1 MTALVQAC
9 DVAQSVDNTG
19 IECDSSFGLLAMVL
33 AAPTAFRFDEADA
46 ADIETAV
53 DAAISADRGARI
65 FPMFGNAAPL
75 GSVVN
80 NNEADVTETLPNGQ
94 VVYIR
99 PGFINFDVFTLKGG
113 LCYYEHLKSFI
124 GAGYGAFLIDVDGK
138 MLAKKYI
145 ATNGDIS
152 YGPLNVTLT
161 ARSPSFTT
169 DTTVY
174 KNNFTVAV
182 NPSDLT
188 GATILSGAANLLGV
202 TGLIDVDLS
211 QTAAASTTIIKVG
224 AHTACAHTNMY
235 GLYAAGLSDVD
246 AWVVTD
252 EAGATV
258 TLSSVT
264 QDATN
269 SGWNLNGTFVSGDDY
284 TVDLATPANLRTNT
298 TVEGYESTGSITVTI
313 P

>member
-113 LCYYEHLKSFI
+113 LCYYE
-124 GAGYGAFLIDVDGK
+124 
-138 MLAKKYI
+138 
-145 ATNGDIS
+145 
-152 YGPLNVTLT
+152 P
-161 ARSPSFTT
+161 
-169 DTTVY
+169 
-174 KNNFTVAV
+174 
-182 NPSDLT
+182 
-188 GATILSGAANLLGV
+188 
-202 TGLIDVDLS
+202 
-211 QTAAASTTIIKVG
+211 
-224 AHTACAHTNMY
+224 
-235 GLYAAGLSDVD
+235 
-246 AWVVTD
+246 
-252 EAGATV
+252 
-258 TLSSVT
+258 
-264 QDATN
+264 
-269 SGWNLNGTFVSGDDY
+269 
-284 TVDLATPANLRTNT
+284 
-298 TVEGYESTGSITVTI
+298 
-313 P
+313 